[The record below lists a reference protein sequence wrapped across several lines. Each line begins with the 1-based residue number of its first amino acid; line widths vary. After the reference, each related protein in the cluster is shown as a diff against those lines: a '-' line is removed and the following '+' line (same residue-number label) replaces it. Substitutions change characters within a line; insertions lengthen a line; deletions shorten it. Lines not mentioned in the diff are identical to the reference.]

1 MGLAGD
7 VLVFMAA
14 QQACIEILQ
23 VTAIESFTSS
33 GPLRLLCW
41 SRCDGSGWKADFK
54 I

>member
-7 VLVFMAA
+7 VLVFMATL
-14 QQACIEILQ
+14 QACIVFLQ
-23 VTAIESFTSS
+23 VTAIESFTST

-41 SRCDGSGWKADFK
+41 SRCDDFGWKADFK